1 MSRRHREYIK
11 PSEDLSCNVIPL
23 IDIMFLLLLFLMVGA
38 DMGQREMADLV
49 LTKATHATVPPKEGD
64 LKKKGERYRVVN
76 VQFDGD
82 ISKSGDIRN
91 TRDLARWVYVVG
103 GLNFT
108 PETIKDRMM
117 DEARESM
124 EGFVDP
130 EAGVEL
136 SALKVTIRADRD
148 APYGM
153 VQNLITILGTCGI
166 YKVELAAAK
175 PEDALDNPPPIPE

>member
-49 LTKATHATVPPKEGD
+49 LTKASHATVPPKAEA
-64 LKKKGERYRVVN
+64 KKAGESYRVVN

-91 TRDLARWVYVVG
+91 TRDLGRWVYVVG
-103 GLNFT
+103 GLNYT
-108 PETIKDRMM
+108 PETIKDRLS
-117 DEARESM
+117 DEAKENM
-124 EGFVDP
+124 EPEIDP
-130 EAGVEL
+130 EAKVQL
-136 SALKVTIRADRD
+136 SALKITIRADRD

-153 VQNLITILGTCGI
+153 VQNLITVCGTIGV
-166 YKVELAAAK
+166 YKIEIAAAK
-175 PEDALDNPPPIPE
+175 PEDALDNPPPIGG